1 MNQNKGF
8 VWTFLFFPY
17 NNKGNAYFVMHINYN
32 ICNVWLEE
40 LLVIRLLFQ
49 IDQ

>member
-1 MNQNKGF
+1 MQ
-8 VWTFLFFPY
+8 
-17 NNKGNAYFVMHINYN
+17 INYF

-49 IDQ
+49 IDQMDQF